1 MIGQYTEKELAQ
13 LHTVLYEIL
22 GEVDRV
28 CSLLD
33 IPYCLI
39 GGSGIGA
46 FFEKAILPWD
56 DDIDLGM
63 TRENY
68 QRFQREAPA
77 LLRPEYELQN
87 VYTDPHCPYYFAKLM
102 KRNTLFEEA
111 LFSKVP
117 MMKGIFVDIFPLDK
131 VPDARRPQLLQRKVG
146 QFINCCLM
154 GKEIWMW
161 KHFGKCQ
168 VEHPTN
174 RGALPCLLTR
184 IVCALFSKM
193 QIYRVLEWWC
203 SRYNRRND
211 CTYYNLVLFP
221 RDHISV
227 DSMEHPQRLPFGPLV
242 VPTPRD
248 LEIYLNNHYPG
259 LTRYVPKEK
268 QANHHP
274 MRLCFN
280 TADEREQA

>member
-131 VPDARRPQLLQRKVG
+131 VPDAPRPQLLQRKVG

-161 KHFGKCQ
+161 
-168 VEHPTN
+168 
-174 RGALPCLLTR
+174 
-184 IVCALFSKM
+184 
-193 QIYRVLEWWC
+193 
-203 SRYNRRND
+203 
-211 CTYYNLVLFP
+211 
-221 RDHISV
+221 
-227 DSMEHPQRLPFGPLV
+227 
-242 VPTPRD
+242 
-248 LEIYLNNHYPG
+248 NNTDY
-259 LTRYVPKEK
+259 
-268 QANHHP
+268 
-274 MRLCFN
+274 CF
-280 TADEREQA
+280 